1 MELPSTFLDWV
12 ALIGG
17 ILGVVAFAITAKNI
31 WEWITGYVAVSLKIA
46 KNEGRVV
53 VETSVENTSV
63 WRREINWAF
72 LIISPRGNDFL
83 EPLKSQTTKKLKS
96 TNDLINLKT
105 DKQLSEDGV
114 DLIPLTF
121 FYREQVSVADEKIT
135 YTEILENPGTGIYD
149 VRFFVFPKS
158 VRHGLHRCNH
168 GAFIVS

>member
-17 ILGVVAFAITAKNI
+17 ILGIVAFVITLKHI
-31 WEWITGYVAVSLKIA
+31 WEWIAGYVAVSLRIA

-63 WRREINWAF
+63 WRREIDWAF
-72 LIISPRGNDFL
+72 LIVSPRGKNFL
-83 EPLKSQTTKKLKS
+83 ESLKSQTMKELEK
-96 TNDLINLKT
+96 TNHLINLKT
-105 DKQLSEDGV
+105 DEKISNNGV

-121 FYREQVSVADEKIT
+121 FYREQVRVADEKIT

-158 VRHGLHRCNH
+158 VRYGLHRCTH
-168 GAFIVS
+168 GAFIVN